1 MHATTNRY
9 DELSP
14 REQLEIDELINTI
27 AAHSGIDHPTMRRAR
42 TSVQR
47 AKREFQTACYRDAQ
61 ELTEA
66 QSNDLVAYLTH
77 SYQRPPTR

>member
-1 MHATTNRY
+1 MHATANRY

-27 AAHSGIDHPTMRRAR
+27 ASHRGIDHPTMRRAR

-47 AKREFQTACYRDAQ
+47 ATREFQTACYRDEKGRLREDQ
-61 ELTEA
+61 IT
-66 QSNDLVAYLTH
+66 N
-77 SYQRPPTR
+77 

>member
-27 AAHSGIDHPTMRRAR
+27 AAHRGIDHPTMRRAR

-47 AKREFQTACYRDAQ
+47 ATREFNTACEWDQRIQA
-61 ELTEA
+61 
-66 QSNDLVAYLTH
+66 LV
-77 SYQRPPTR
+77 RRGIV

>member
-47 AKREFQTACYRDAQ
+47 AKREFQTACYRDAKGRSREGQ
-61 ELTEA
+61 IRETA
-66 QSNDLVAYLTH
+66 S
-77 SYQRPPTR
+77 